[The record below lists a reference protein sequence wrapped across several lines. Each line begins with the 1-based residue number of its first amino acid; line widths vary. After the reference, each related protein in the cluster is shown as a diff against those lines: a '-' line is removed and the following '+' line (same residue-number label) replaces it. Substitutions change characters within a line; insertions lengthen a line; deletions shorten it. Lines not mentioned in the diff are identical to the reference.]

1 MTEETI
7 PLETRLKREQN
18 KSYRL
23 QVQVKSSEAVVRTL
37 MHKLNKMQGV
47 NGLSID
53 QTLAQ
58 LRMLR
63 AQVELKDKEILRLNN
78 ALDTLNSLVPQI
90 VEDNRRMKK
99 VTEHFGHKKTRK

>member
-18 KSYRL
+18 KTYR
-23 QVQVKSSEAVVRTL
+23 QKVQIDSAEKLIRTL
-37 MHKLNKMQGV
+37 QHKLNQVRGV

-63 AQVELKDKEILRLNN
+63 AQVELKQKEINRLNE
-78 ALDTLNSLVPQI
+78 ALGALNDSVLEI